1 MATTKAKHVTSRIAL
16 LIDADNAPA
25 SRIGALLAELAKYGV
40 ASARRIYGD
49 FTSPQLAAWK
59 KVLLDHSIQP
69 VQQFAYT
76 RGKNAT
82 DSALII
88 DAMDLL
94 YSERFDAFA
103 LVSSDSD
110 FTRLAQ
116 RLREA
121 GMAVYGFGERKTPS
135 PFVRACDRFFHVEV
149 LGEEPDE
156 APDAGPDA
164 PTEASKPRKAAALA
178 APHRLLERAIS
189 ESSDEEG
196 WSHLSEVG
204 NYLTKL
210 QPDFDARTYGKRKLS
225 DLVKS
230 LPDLLEIE
238 ERPGAQGSRAIYVR
252 VKRKAPPRRRR

>member
-1 MATTKAKHVTSRIAL
+1 MATTKATQRGSVRIAL

-25 SRIGALLAELAKYGV
+25 ARIGALLAELAKYGT

-121 GMAVYGFGERKTPS
+121 GMAVYGFGEKKTPA

-149 LGEEPDE
+149 LGEEPDDATGTGE
-156 APDAGPDA
+156 TPAEEPRTRKQPATSAP
-164 PTEASKPRKAAALA
+164 R
-178 APHRLLERAIS
+178 RLLERAIA

-196 WSHLSEVG
+196 WAHLSEVG

-210 QPDFDARTYGKRKLS
+210 QPDFDARTYGRRKLS

-230 LPDLLEIE
+230 LPDAFDVE
-238 ERPGAQGSRAIYVR
+238 ERPGAQGGRAIYVR
-252 VKRKAPPRRRR
+252 VKRPATRRRR